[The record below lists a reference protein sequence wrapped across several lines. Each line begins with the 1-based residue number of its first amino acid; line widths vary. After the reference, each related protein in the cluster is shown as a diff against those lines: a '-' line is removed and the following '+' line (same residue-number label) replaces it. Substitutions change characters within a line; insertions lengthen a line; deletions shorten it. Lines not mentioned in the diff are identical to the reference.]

1 MELTGMDI
9 RIKEM
14 AKEIGALLKELET
27 KRLELDPLN
36 NSKLDELY
44 RIYYRMQE
52 YLDKL
57 E

>member
-9 RIKEM
+9 KIKEM
-14 AKEIGALLKELET
+14 AEDIGVLLKELET
-27 KRLELDPLN
+27 KRLDLDPLN